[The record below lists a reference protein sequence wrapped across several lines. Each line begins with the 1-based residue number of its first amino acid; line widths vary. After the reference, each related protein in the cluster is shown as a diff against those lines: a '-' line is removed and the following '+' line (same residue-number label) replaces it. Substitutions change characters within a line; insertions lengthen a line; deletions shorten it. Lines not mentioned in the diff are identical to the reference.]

1 VAEGSKLAT
10 AWLNLRYTLP
20 ERRALFEAGL
30 SRLGY
35 EVCHGLPNATEGVL
49 VTWNRIGTANA
60 IAEKFEQAGLPVI
73 VAENAAWG
81 NEFAGSK
88 WYSLAL
94 RRHNTAGMFPAGD
107 VSRWDSLKVDLG
119 PWRDGGETVILP
131 QRGIGSKPTAMPHG
145 WPQDANRRH
154 GGRIRPHP
162 GRSLSKPLRD
172 DLAKAGRVVTWGS
185 AAAVQAL
192 LWSIPVTSE
201 MPDWIGEQD
210 NTDDGRLAMFRRLAW
225 AQWRHEEIGSGEAFA
240 WLLASSA

>member
-1 VAEGSKLAT
+1 MKC
-10 AWLNLRYTLP
+10 WLNLRYTLP
-20 ERRALFEAGL
+20 ERRTLFEAGL

-35 EVCHGLPNATEGVL
+35 EVCHGLPSATEGVL
-49 VTWNRIGTANA
+49 VTWNRIGAANA
-60 IAEKFEQAGLPVI
+60 LAEKFEQAGLPVI

-94 RRHNTAGMFPAGD
+94 RRHNTAGTFPVGGSA
-107 VSRWDSLKVDLG
+107 RWDRLDVTLE
-119 PWRDGGETVILP
+119 PWRQSGETVILP

-145 WPQDANRRH
+145 WPQDAYRRH

-162 GRSLSKPLRD
+162 GRQPCKPLCD
-172 DLAKAGRVVTWGS
+172 DLAKAGRAVTWGS
-185 AAAVQAL
+185 GAAIQAL
-192 LWSIPVTSE
+192 LLGIPVTSE
-201 MPDWIGEQD
+201 MPEWIGEQD
-210 NTDDGRLAMFRRLAW
+210 NTDEGRLAMFRRLAW